1 VSAIIIDLD
10 GTLCDVS
17 HRTHFVKQSPP
28 NWPAF
33 FDACVD
39 DTPNPAVVA
48 LYHMAT
54 QVNYRILFVSGRPE
68 THRTQTED
76 WLWKHELGNYAE
88 LLMRA
93 AGDYRQDAVVKRE
106 LYEAHIAG
114 RYAVLFT
121 VDDRD
126 QVVAMWRDLGLVCFQ
141 VAEGN
146 F

>member
-1 VSAIIIDLD
+1 MSAIIIDLD

-17 HRTHFVKQSPP
+17 HRVHFVKAEPP

-39 DTPNPAVVA
+39 DTPSPAVAA
-48 LYHMAT
+48 LCRMARCSSYLI
-54 QVNYRILFVSGRPE
+54 VYVSGRPE
-68 THRTQTED
+68 THRAQTEA
-76 WLWKHELGNYAE
+76 WLEQYGLRGYAL

-93 AGDYRQDAVVKRE
+93 AGDYRQDAIVKRE
-106 LYEAHIAG
+106 LYETHVAG
-114 RYAVLFT
+114 RYDVEFC

-126 QVVAMWRDLGLVCFQ
+126 QVVRMWRDLGLICFQ
-141 VAEGN
+141 VAGGN